1 MRTGLS
7 CKMNITKVKS
17 QLDTILQNLNPQ
29 DFIDNDPISIPHR
42 FTTKEDIEIS
52 AFFAAILAW
61 GQRKTIINNANKLM
75 HWMGEEPHRFIVEHS
90 DTELKQFEKFVH
102 RTFNSTDVLY
112 FIEVL
117 KHWYTAGKSLED
129 HFVGDTMKDKISSF
143 HQSFFAFD
151 FAPDRTRKHIA
162 NPAKNSSAK
171 RLNMYLRW
179 MVRGNSHSD
188 RQVIRHP
195 ERSKRVNELRAEE
208 QGAGA
213 ELDQSRHF
221 DSAQCDPDLLSTP
234 RTSNT
239 LDFGIWHSIKPSELK
254 CPLDVHVQRAAFHFG
269 LLTRKQ
275 QDWKAVEE
283 LSNNLLVLDPV
294 DPIKY
299 DLALFKWSE
308 GKMD

>member
-1 MRTGLS
+1 MKRIQVKRELE
-7 CKMNITKVKS
+7 NI
-17 QLDTILQNLNPQ
+17 LNNLNPR

-42 FTTKEDIEIS
+42 FKTKEDIEIS

-61 GQRKTIINNANKLM
+61 GQRKTIINNGNKLM
-75 HWMGEEPHRFIVEHS
+75 HWMGEEPHRFILDHS

-117 KHWYTAGKSLED
+117 KHWYRDDHSLED
-129 HFVGDTMKDKISSF
+129 YFVGDTMKDKLSNF
-143 HQSFFAFD
+143 HISFFDND
-151 FAPDRTRKHIA
+151 FVSERTRKHIA

-179 MVRGNSHSD
+179 MVRGKG
-188 RQVIRHP
+188 RP
-195 ERSKRVNELRAEE
+195 E
-208 QGAGA
+208 G
-213 ELDQSRHF
+213 
-221 DSAQCDPDLLSTP
+221 DSAQCDLDS
-234 RTSNT
+234 

-283 LSNNLLVLDPV
+283 LSANLLELDSV

>member
-1 MRTGLS
+1 
-7 CKMNITKVKS
+7 MNFAQTKS
-17 QLDTILQNLNPQ
+17 QLDTILQNLNPK

-42 FTTKEDIEIS
+42 FTTKEDIEIAS
-52 AFFAAILAW
+52 FFAAILAW
-61 GQRKTIINNANKLM
+61 GQRKTIINNGNKLM
-75 HWMGEEPHRFIVEHS
+75 HWMGEEPHRFILDHS

-117 KHWYTAGKSLED
+117 RHWYRDGKSLED
-129 HFVGDTMKDKISSF
+129 YFVGDTMKDKISSF
-143 HQSFFAFD
+143 HQSFFAYD
-151 FAPDRTRKHIA
+151 FAPNRTRKHIA

-171 RLNMYLRW
+171 RLNMFLRW
-179 MVRGNSHSD
+179 MVRND
-188 RQVIRHP
+188 
-195 ERSKRVNELRAEE
+195 E
-208 QGAGA
+208 
-213 ELDQSRHF
+213 
-221 DSAQCDPDLLSTP
+221 
-234 RTSNT
+234 

-283 LSNNLLVLDPV
+283 LSANLLELDSK

-308 GKMD
+308 AKMD

>member
-1 MRTGLS
+1 L
-7 CKMNITKVKS
+7 KNIKH
-17 QLDTILQNLNPQ
+17 QLDSILENLNPQ

-61 GQRKTIINNANKLM
+61 GQRKTIINNSNKLM
-75 HWMGEEPHRFIVEHS
+75 HWMGEEPHRFIMEHS
-90 DTELKQFEKFVH
+90 DSELKQFEKFVH

-117 KHWYTAGKSLED
+117 KQWYTKGKSLED
-129 HFVGDTMKDKISSF
+129 YFVGETMKDKISKF
-143 HQSFFAFD
+143 HQSFFDFD
-151 FAPDRTRKHIA
+151 FAPARTRKHIA

-179 MVRGNSHSD
+179 MVRNDG
-188 RQVIRHP
+188 
-195 ERSKRVNELRAEE
+195 
-208 QGAGA
+208 
-213 ELDQSRHF
+213 
-221 DSAQCDPDLLSTP
+221 
-234 RTSNT
+234 
-239 LDFGIWHSIKPSELK
+239 LDFGLWHSIKPSELK

-275 QDWKAVEE
+275 QDWKAVDE
-283 LSNNLLVLDPV
+283 LSSNLLRLDKV

-308 GKMD
+308 AKMD

>member
-1 MRTGLS
+1 
-7 CKMNITKVKS
+7 MNLTKAKY
-17 QLDTILQNLNPQ
+17 QLDSILQNLNPK

-42 FTTKEDIEIS
+42 FKTKEDIEIS

-61 GQRKTIINNANKLM
+61 GQRKTIINNGNKLM
-75 HWMGEEPHRFIVEHS
+75 HWMGEEPHRFILDHS

-117 KHWYTAGKSLED
+117 RHWYRDGKSLED
-129 HFVGDTMKDKISSF
+129 YFVGDTMKDKISSF
-143 HQSFFAFD
+143 HQSFFAYD

-171 RLNMYLRW
+171 RLNMFLRW
-179 MVRGNSHSD
+179 MVRND
-188 RQVIRHP
+188 
-195 ERSKRVNELRAEE
+195 E
-208 QGAGA
+208 
-213 ELDQSRHF
+213 
-221 DSAQCDPDLLSTP
+221 
-234 RTSNT
+234 

-283 LSNNLLVLDPV
+283 LSANLLELDSK

-308 GKMD
+308 AKMD

>member
-1 MRTGLS
+1 
-7 CKMNITKVKS
+7 MNLTKTKYH
-17 QLDTILQNLNPQ
+17 LDTILQNLNPK

-42 FTTKEDIEIS
+42 FKTKEDIEIS
-52 AFFAAILAW
+52 AFFSAILAW

-75 HWMGEEPHRFIVEHS
+75 HWMGEEPHRFILEHS

-117 KHWYTAGKSLED
+117 RHWYRDGKSLED
-129 HFVGDTMKDKISSF
+129 YFVGDTMKDKISSF

-171 RLNMYLRW
+171 RLNMFLRW
-179 MVRGNSHSD
+179 MVRNDG
-188 RQVIRHP
+188 
-195 ERSKRVNELRAEE
+195 
-208 QGAGA
+208 
-213 ELDQSRHF
+213 
-221 DSAQCDPDLLSTP
+221 
-234 RTSNT
+234 

-283 LSNNLLVLDPV
+283 LSANLLELDSV

-308 GKMD
+308 AKMD

>member
-1 MRTGLS
+1 
-7 CKMNITKVKS
+7 MNFAQTKS
-17 QLDTILQNLNPQ
+17 QLDTILQNLNPK

-42 FTTKEDIEIS
+42 FKTKEDIEIS

-61 GQRKTIINNANKLM
+61 GQRKTIINNGNKLM
-75 HWMGEEPHRFIVEHS
+75 HWMGEEPHRFILDHS

-117 KHWYTAGKSLED
+117 RHWYRDGKSLED
-129 HFVGDTMKDKISSF
+129 YFVGDTMKDRITSF
-143 HQSFFAFD
+143 HQSFFAYD

-162 NPAKNSSAK
+162 NPARNSSAK
-171 RLNMYLRW
+171 RLNMFLRW
-179 MVRGNSHSD
+179 MVRND
-188 RQVIRHP
+188 
-195 ERSKRVNELRAEE
+195 E
-208 QGAGA
+208 
-213 ELDQSRHF
+213 
-221 DSAQCDPDLLSTP
+221 
-234 RTSNT
+234 

-283 LSNNLLVLDPV
+283 LSANLLELDSI

-308 GKMD
+308 AKMD

>member
-1 MRTGLS
+1 MQYREA
-7 CKMNITKVKS
+7 KS
-17 QLDTILQNLNPQ
+17 QLDSILEHLNPK

-42 FTTKEDIEIS
+42 FTQKEDIEIAS
-52 AFFAAILAW
+52 FFAAILAW

-75 HWMGEEPHRFIVEHS
+75 HWMGEEPHRFILGHS
-90 DTELKQFEKFVH
+90 GSELKQFEKFVH

-117 KHWYTAGKSLED
+117 KLWYSNGKSLED
-129 HFVGDTMKDKISSF
+129 YFVGGIMKEKIANF
-143 HQSFFAFD
+143 HHSFFAFD
-151 FAPDRTRKHIA
+151 FAPARTRKHIA

-179 MVRGNSHSD
+179 MVRNDG
-188 RQVIRHP
+188 
-195 ERSKRVNELRAEE
+195 
-208 QGAGA
+208 
-213 ELDQSRHF
+213 
-221 DSAQCDPDLLSTP
+221 
-234 RTSNT
+234 
-239 LDFGIWHSIKPSELK
+239 LDFGIWHSIKASELK

-283 LSNNLLVLDPV
+283 LSDNLLKLDAVDPV
-294 DPIKY
+294 KY

-308 GKMD
+308 AKMD

>member
-1 MRTGLS
+1 MKRIQVKRELE
-7 CKMNITKVKS
+7 NI
-17 QLDTILQNLNPQ
+17 LNNLNPR

-42 FTTKEDIEIS
+42 FKTKEDLEIS

-61 GQRKTIINNANKLM
+61 GQRKTIINNGNKLM
-75 HWMGEEPHRFIVEHS
+75 HWMGEEPHRFILEHS
-90 DTELKQFEKFVH
+90 DDELKQFEKFVH

-117 KHWYTAGKSLED
+117 RHWYRDGKSLED
-129 HFVGDTMKDKISSF
+129 YFVGDTMKDRITSF
-143 HQSFFAFD
+143 HQSFFAYD

-162 NPAKNSSAK
+162 NPARNSSAK
-171 RLNMYLRW
+171 RLNMFLRW
-179 MVRGNSHSD
+179 MVRND
-188 RQVIRHP
+188 
-195 ERSKRVNELRAEE
+195 E
-208 QGAGA
+208 
-213 ELDQSRHF
+213 
-221 DSAQCDPDLLSTP
+221 
-234 RTSNT
+234 

-283 LSNNLLVLDPV
+283 LSANLLELDSK

-308 GKMD
+308 AKMD

>member
-1 MRTGLS
+1 
-7 CKMNITKVKS
+7 MNLTKAKY
-17 QLDTILQNLNPQ
+17 QLDSILQNLNPK

-42 FTTKEDIEIS
+42 FKTKEDLEIS

-61 GQRKTIINNANKLM
+61 GQRKTIINNGNKLM
-75 HWMGEEPHRFIVEHS
+75 HWMGEEPHRFILEHS
-90 DTELKQFEKFVH
+90 DDELKQFEKFVH

-117 KHWYTAGKSLED
+117 RHWYRDDKSLED
-129 HFVGDTMKDKISSF
+129 YFVGDTMKDRITSF
-143 HQSFFAFD
+143 HQSFFAYD

-162 NPAKNSSAK
+162 NPARNSSAK
-171 RLNMYLRW
+171 RLNMFLRW
-179 MVRGNSHSD
+179 MVRND
-188 RQVIRHP
+188 
-195 ERSKRVNELRAEE
+195 E
-208 QGAGA
+208 
-213 ELDQSRHF
+213 
-221 DSAQCDPDLLSTP
+221 
-234 RTSNT
+234 

-283 LSNNLLVLDPV
+283 LSANLLELDSK

-308 GKMD
+308 AKMD

>member
-1 MRTGLS
+1 
-7 CKMNITKVKS
+7 MNLTKAKY
-17 QLDTILQNLNPQ
+17 QLDSILQNLNPK

-42 FTTKEDIEIS
+42 FKTKEDIEIS

-61 GQRKTIINNANKLM
+61 GQRKTIINNGNKLM
-75 HWMGEEPHRFIVEHS
+75 HWMGEEPHRFILEHS
-90 DTELKQFEKFVH
+90 DDELKQFEKFVH

-112 FIEVL
+112 FLEVL
-117 KHWYTAGKSLED
+117 RHWYRDGKSLED
-129 HFVGDTMKDKISSF
+129 YFVGDTMKDRITSF
-143 HQSFFAFD
+143 HQSFFAYD

-162 NPAKNSSAK
+162 NPARNSSAK
-171 RLNMYLRW
+171 RLNMFLRW
-179 MVRGNSHSD
+179 MVRND
-188 RQVIRHP
+188 
-195 ERSKRVNELRAEE
+195 E
-208 QGAGA
+208 
-213 ELDQSRHF
+213 
-221 DSAQCDPDLLSTP
+221 
-234 RTSNT
+234 

-283 LSNNLLVLDPV
+283 LSANLLELDSK

-308 GKMD
+308 AKMD

>member
-1 MRTGLS
+1 
-7 CKMNITKVKS
+7 MNLTKAKY
-17 QLDTILQNLNPQ
+17 QLDSILQNLNPK

-42 FTTKEDIEIS
+42 FKTKEDIEIS

-61 GQRKTIINNANKLM
+61 GQRKTIINNGNKLM
-75 HWMGEEPHRFIVEHS
+75 HWMGEEPHRFILDHS

-117 KHWYTAGKSLED
+117 RHWYRDGKSLED
-129 HFVGDTMKDKISSF
+129 YFVGDTMKDKISSF
-143 HQSFFAFD
+143 HQSFFAYD

-171 RLNMYLRW
+171 RLNMFLRW
-179 MVRGNSHSD
+179 MVRNDG
-188 RQVIRHP
+188 
-195 ERSKRVNELRAEE
+195 
-208 QGAGA
+208 
-213 ELDQSRHF
+213 
-221 DSAQCDPDLLSTP
+221 
-234 RTSNT
+234 
-239 LDFGIWHSIKPSELK
+239 LDFGIWHFIEPSELK

-283 LSNNLLVLDPV
+283 LSANLLELDSK

-308 GKMD
+308 AKMD

>member
-1 MRTGLS
+1 MKRIQVKRELE
-7 CKMNITKVKS
+7 NI
-17 QLDTILQNLNPQ
+17 LNNLNPR

-42 FTTKEDIEIS
+42 FKTKEDIEIS

-61 GQRKTIINNANKLM
+61 GQRKTIINNGNKLM
-75 HWMGEEPHRFIVEHS
+75 HWMGEEPHRFILEHS
-90 DTELKQFEKFVH
+90 DDELKQFEKFVH

-117 KHWYTAGKSLED
+117 RHWYRDGKSLED
-129 HFVGDTMKDKISSF
+129 YFVGDTMKDRITSF
-143 HQSFFAFD
+143 HQSFFAYD

-162 NPAKNSSAK
+162 NPARNSSAK
-171 RLNMYLRW
+171 RLNMFLRW
-179 MVRGNSHSD
+179 MVRND
-188 RQVIRHP
+188 
-195 ERSKRVNELRAEE
+195 E
-208 QGAGA
+208 
-213 ELDQSRHF
+213 
-221 DSAQCDPDLLSTP
+221 
-234 RTSNT
+234 

-283 LSNNLLVLDPV
+283 LSANLLELDSK

-308 GKMD
+308 AKMD

>member
-1 MRTGLS
+1 MYLA
-7 CKMNITKVKS
+7 NTKS
-17 QLDTILQNLNPQ
+17 ELDTILENLNPQ

-61 GQRKTIINNANKLM
+61 GQRKTIITNANKLM
-75 HWMGEEPHRFIVEHS
+75 HWMGEEPHRFILDHS

-117 KHWYTAGKSLED
+117 KHWYTQRADRNGEGHSLED
-129 HFVGDTMKDKISSF
+129 YFVGDTMKDKLSNF
-143 HQSFFAFD
+143 HIAFFDND
-151 FAPDRTRKHIA
+151 FVSERTRKHIA

-179 MVRGNSHSD
+179 MVRGSSSS
-188 RQVIRHP
+188 IRHP
-195 ERSKRVNELRAEE
+195 ELNSASLPSEERVNPSL
-208 QGAGA
+208 
-213 ELDQSRHF
+213 HF
-221 DSAQCDPDLLSTP
+221 DSAQCDSESAQDGHSVHSPLDS
-234 RTSNT
+234 

-283 LSNNLLVLDPV
+283 LSDNLLLLDPE

>member
-1 MRTGLS
+1 
-7 CKMNITKVKS
+7 MNLTKAKS
-17 QLDTILQNLNPQ
+17 QLDSILENLNPQ

-42 FTTKEDIEIS
+42 FTSKEDIEIS
-52 AFFAAILAW
+52 AFFAATLAW

-75 HWMGEEPHRFIVEHS
+75 HWMGEEPHRFILEHS
-90 DTELKQFEKFVH
+90 DSELKQFEKFVH
-102 RTFNSTDVLY
+102 RTFNSTDALY

-117 KHWYTAGKSLED
+117 KHWYSDGRSLED
-129 HFVGDTMKDKISSF
+129 YFVGDTMKDKISNF
-143 HQSFFAFD
+143 HLAFFD
-151 FAPDRTRKHIA
+151 FDWASARTRKHVA

-179 MVRGNSHSD
+179 MVRNDG
-188 RQVIRHP
+188 
-195 ERSKRVNELRAEE
+195 
-208 QGAGA
+208 
-213 ELDQSRHF
+213 
-221 DSAQCDPDLLSTP
+221 
-234 RTSNT
+234 

-275 QDWKAVEE
+275 QDWKAVDE
-283 LSNNLLVLDPV
+283 LSDNLLRLDAV

-308 GKMD
+308 AKMN

>member
-1 MRTGLS
+1 
-7 CKMNITKVKS
+7 MNFAQTKS
-17 QLDTILQNLNPQ
+17 QLDTILQNLNPK

-75 HWMGEEPHRFIVEHS
+75 HWMGEEPHRFILEHS
-90 DTELKQFEKFVH
+90 DNELKQFEKFVH

-117 KHWYTAGKSLED
+117 RHWYRDGKSLED
-129 HFVGDTMKDKISSF
+129 YFVGDTMKDKISSF

-179 MVRGNSHSD
+179 LVRGKG
-188 RQVIRHP
+188 RL
-195 ERSKRVNELRAEE
+195 E
-208 QGAGA
+208 G
-213 ELDQSRHF
+213 
-221 DSAQCDPDLLSTP
+221 DSAQCDLNS
-234 RTSNT
+234 

-254 CPLDVHVQRAAFHFG
+254 IPLDVHVQRAAFHFG

-283 LSNNLLVLDPV
+283 LSANLLILDSK

-308 GKMD
+308 AKMD